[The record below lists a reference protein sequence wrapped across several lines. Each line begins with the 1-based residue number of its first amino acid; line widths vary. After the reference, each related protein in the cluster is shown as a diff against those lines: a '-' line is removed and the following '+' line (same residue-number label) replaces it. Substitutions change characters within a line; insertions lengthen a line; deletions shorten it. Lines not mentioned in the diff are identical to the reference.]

1 MTGPCAT
8 DAGPGAEFFKYRSF
22 TSSLGGDLPRDRQR
36 NRTSARRS
44 GRGFIDLVES
54 FERRVLLAIDVS
66 VGVGTP
72 VKSIVFTDGDGT
84 VGTIHVGGGAAT
96 ATFDGPVVSQTTSG
110 GTSVVTGTGVAMT
123 NLVITG
129 TNPTVVIT
137 ASKTGD
143 GRVT

>member
-1 MTGPCAT
+1 AVG
-8 DAGPGAEFFKYRSF
+8 
-22 TSSLGGDLPRDRQR
+22 
-36 NRTSARRS
+36 
-44 GRGFIDLVES
+44 GRGRAAAEC
-54 FERRVLLAIDVS
+54 A

-72 VKSIVFTDGDGT
+72 VKSIVWTDGDGT

-110 GTSVVTGTGVAMT
+110 GTSVVTGTNVAMT

-129 TNPTVVIT
+129 ANPSVTIT

-143 GRVT
+143 SHVTLGGMSAAGPVNGFNGRGVV